1 MNSAALYGTY
11 VNICVSQQAVFLQL
25 QSQHLFHQQLI
36 IKLNKLI
43 IAENKDSALTTKREP
58 NKGKVGIETHLY
70 FDQFFNYDLVIFF
83 FFPSCQSTFFFF
95 LCCQFYSVS
104 LVFDFNSLSPFWREE
119 ERFERRPGECLRAY
133 KKTKLTVSPVS
144 NALPAERINS
154 TAVVACHA
162 TEENYNLK
170 EISSNL
176 SRIEYLH
183 R

>member
-1 MNSAALYGTY
+1 MLKLLFVHKKKEVNSAALYGTY

-83 FFPSCQSTFFFF
+83 FFSFMSVNIFFFF
-95 LCCQFYSVS
+95 MLSVLFS
-104 LVFDFNSLSPFWREE
+104 VTGF
-119 ERFERRPGECLRAY
+119 
-133 KKTKLTVSPVS
+133 
-144 NALPAERINS
+144 
-154 TAVVACHA
+154 
-162 TEENYNLK
+162 
-170 EISSNL
+170 
-176 SRIEYLH
+176 
-183 R
+183 